1 LASIKPDKKSTK
13 WVQVVGGKTYN
24 WKMALLFP
32 KHLPVFGAHFERFAK
47 IVKQKSRGR
56 LKIKVYGPGE
66 IVKSMD
72 TFKAVSHG
80 TVQAGGSVSYYWA
93 KKIPAANW
101 FATIPFG
108 MNARGMQTWL
118 HNQGGLALWEE
129 VYAPYNV
136 IPRPGGVIE
145 TAMGGWYNKEI
156 RSIQDFK
163 GLKMRMPG
171 LGGKVLKRAGGIP
184 VMLPGGEV
192 FSALERG
199 VIDATE
205 WMGPFHDKIMGFHK
219 VAQYYYYPGWHEP
232 GTTLEFIFNK
242 DAYGKLPYELQK
254 IIDMA
259 AKDCEIWLMDQMV
272 EKNRAA
278 FEELVTRHGVTV
290 KRFPQQVLDRLKE
303 YSDEVLKKT
312 AASDPV
318 ATKVYNVYQAVQ
330 KRLGPEASSLYQ
342 ARYMQ

>member
-1 LASIKPDKKSTK
+1 
-13 WVQVVGGKTYN
+13 
-24 WKMALLFP
+24 
-32 KHLPVFGAHFERFAK
+32 
-47 IVKQKSRGR
+47 
-56 LKIKVYGPGE
+56 
-66 IVKSMD
+66 
-72 TFKAVSHG
+72 
-80 TVQAGGSVSYYWA
+80 
-93 KKIPAANW
+93 
-101 FATIPFG
+101 
-108 MNARGMQTWL
+108 
-118 HNQGGLALWEE
+118 
-129 VYAPYNV
+129 
-136 IPRPGGVIE
+136 
-145 TAMGGWYNKEI
+145 
-156 RSIQDFK
+156 
-163 GLKMRMPG
+163 MPG